1 MFKRRGRRA
10 WAFIAAG
17 TVCGWLMLGLVLPAA
32 NDAVFNYKAD
42 VVAQHVADDLE
53 NAHQLARLRSQNQTV
68 RFDRGAHHY
77 VIPVLSDGTV
87 RKDTVDL
94 SQWPFWASLVD
105 ADFDGDSSVTFN
117 IWGAADKAGE
127 VVYRR
132 IRLSTAYRP

>member
-1 MFKRRGRRA
+1 M
-10 WAFIAAG
+10 
-17 TVCGWLMLGLVLPAA
+17 
-32 NDAVFNYKAD
+32 
-42 VVAQHVADDLE
+42 
-53 NAHQLARLRSQNQTV
+53 

-87 RKDTVDL
+87 RKETVHL

-127 VVYRR
+127 VVIDVSGHRRR
-132 IRLSTAYRP
+132 IVLEPTLGRTTVERLERGQ